1 MLNKTFFTSLM
12 LIFIIGLVFPI
23 TNTKNICEE
32 YKKYNYDLSDYLL
45 NVNGLGEVY
54 LSKEDLNNAYVKLY
68 FYTSMYQVVYQIE
81 FNKNS
86 IKGFAE
92 KISYAEPYA
101 IETAQKSI
109 LEEFECEKSKIAS
122 LNKSLQ
128 KYVYLAIDLLDESVS
143 E

>member
-1 MLNKTFFTSLM
+1 MLNKNIFTL
-12 LIFIIGLVFPI
+12 LIFMFVIGVVFPM
-23 TNTKNICEE
+23 TKKLCEE
-32 YKKYNYDLSDYLL
+32 YEKYNYDLSDYLL

-122 LNKSLQ
+122 LNKTLQ
-128 KYVYLAIDLLDESVS
+128 KYVNLAIDLLDESVS